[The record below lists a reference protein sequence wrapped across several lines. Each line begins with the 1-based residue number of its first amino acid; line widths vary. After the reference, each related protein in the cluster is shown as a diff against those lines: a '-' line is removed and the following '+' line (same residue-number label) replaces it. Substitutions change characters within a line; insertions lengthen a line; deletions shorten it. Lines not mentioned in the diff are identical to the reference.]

1 MEFVITE
8 YKHCDLMEIS
18 GRVDSYTSPKIKDA
32 LEAMIADGHCKI
44 VINLESV
51 TYLSSSGMLTFINA
65 LKHCQQSDQG
75 KIVLANVPPQ
85 IYTSLELAGFHTLF
99 EIYGDVLTA
108 VGKF

>member
-8 YKHCDLMEIS
+8 YKNCALMEIS
-18 GRVDSYTSPKIKDA
+18 GRVDSYTSPMINDA
-32 LEAMIADGHCKI
+32 LESLIADGHCKL
-44 VINLESV
+44 VLNLENV

-65 LKHCQQSDQG
+65 LKHCQQGDQG
-75 KIVLANVPPQ
+75 KIILANVPPQ
-85 IYTSLELAGFHTLF
+85 IYSNLELAGFHELF